1 MNRRIIPGSILFALL
16 LTTTP
21 SAQSRAYAKFGARG
35 ETVGLYNL
43 LRKSDTC
50 TMRQVF
56 EGVVAAVSVLR
67 RPTETEY
74 RFALDGTVGKR
85 LYKFAL
91 SSDEM
96 SDVDVRNLISKRK
109 GIRVRACRQAG
120 YWAVEEVTRVAVT
133 AGITNQ
139 RRKQ

>member
-1 MNRRIIPGSILFALL
+1 MNRRIILGSILFALL

-43 LRKSDTC
+43 LRKQGTC
-50 TMRQVF
+50 TMPQVF
-56 EGVVAAVSVLR
+56 EGVVAAVSVRL

-74 RFALDGTVGKR
+74 RFALDGTVGQR

-91 SSDEM
+91 SPDDM
-96 SDVDVRNLISKRK
+96 SEVDVRDLISKRQRV
-109 GIRVRACRQAG
+109 RVRACRHAG
-120 YWAVEEVTRVAVT
+120 YWAVAEVTRSFVT

-139 RRKQ
+139 